1 MFSAKIFK
9 KDYKLG
15 RLTAHVYDCLH
26 LHLGG
31 QLLLIMFVYTSYCL
45 DNYLMKVT
53 KPYNSR
59 KWRGTRILAYLE
71 IMVHCISSQGIN
83 KKKISEKRCNSI
95 ILEQLEHQS
104 KINYF
109 SVYLLIHK
117 DLKMWNGKIYLEL
130 HVKTKQF
137 LLKTLL
143 KIQKPHQS
151 DLSKRERK
159 KKGGIIKAFLC

>member
-1 MFSAKIFK
+1 M
-9 KDYKLG
+9 
-15 RLTAHVYDCLH
+15 
-26 LHLGG
+26 
-31 QLLLIMFVYTSYCL
+31 
-45 DNYLMKVT
+45 
-53 KPYNSR
+53 
-59 KWRGTRILAYLE
+59 YLE
-71 IMVHCISSQGIN
+71 MMVHCISSQSIN

-109 SVYLLIHK
+109 YVYLFIHK
-117 DLKMWNGKIYLEL
+117 DLKMWNGKIFLEI
-130 HVKTKQF
+130 KTKQF

-159 KKGGIIKAFLC
+159 KKEESLKHFSANYA